1 MLRMNLLHRLRGGME
16 TERLLLR
23 HWKHGDFAAYTPIVS
38 DPEVMVPAGCKPAGD
53 LEEAAAMFRRDC
65 RNELCYAIVRKEDG
79 QVVGRIKYQ
88 SDLRRFHV
96 NSLSVGYELR
106 RDCWGRGYMTEALE
120 AMVVHA
126 FVKRKVDVLAVSHYA
141 DNFRSRRV
149 IEKCGFKW
157 EGVVPWA
164 SKRFDGKICDD
175 VCYSILRA
183 DYFAGRGRTLPGGG
197 PDQCA

>member
-1 MLRMNLLHRLRGGME
+1 MNLLHKLWGCME

-23 HWKHGDFAAYTPIVS
+23 HWKRGDFPAYTAIVM
-38 DPEVMVPAGCKPAGD
+38 DPEVMVPAGCRPAAD
-53 LEEAAAMFRRDC
+53 LEEAAALFRRDS
-65 RNELCYAIVRKEDG
+65 RNELCYAIVLKAGG

-96 NSLSVGYELR
+96 NSLSIGYELR
-106 RDCWGRGYMTEALE
+106 RDCWGRGYMTEALG
-120 AMVVHA
+120 AMVADA

-157 EGVVPWA
+157 EGTVPWA
-164 SKRFDGKICDD
+164 CKRYDGKICDD

-183 DYFAGRGRTLPGGG
+183 DYFAGRGGVLPGGG
-197 PDQCA
+197 PGQCA